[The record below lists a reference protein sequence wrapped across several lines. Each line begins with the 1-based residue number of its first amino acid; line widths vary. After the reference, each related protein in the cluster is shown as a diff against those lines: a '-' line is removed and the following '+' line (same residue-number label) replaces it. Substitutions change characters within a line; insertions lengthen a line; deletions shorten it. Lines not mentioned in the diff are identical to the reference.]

1 MREAKRM
8 VRINLSI
15 DKKELEE
22 LDKVSRSENIS
33 RSKLIRKALELYKRE
48 IERKNAENARRKNIE
63 MAIKI
68 QDDLRRY
75 SRGWDGISEIRKW
88 REAR

>member
-1 MREAKRM
+1 M

-22 LDKVSRSENIS
+22 LDKISRIENIS

-48 IERKNAENARRKNIE
+48 VERKNAENARRQNIE
-63 MAIKI
+63 KAIEI
-68 QDDLRRY
+68 QNDLRKY